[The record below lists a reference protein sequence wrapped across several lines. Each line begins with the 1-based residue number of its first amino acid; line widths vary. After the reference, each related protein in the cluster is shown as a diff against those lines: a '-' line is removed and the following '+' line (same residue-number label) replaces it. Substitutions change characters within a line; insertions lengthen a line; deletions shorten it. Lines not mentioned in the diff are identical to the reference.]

1 MKPPLSVIIASYNEP
16 DLIGTLASIRA
27 NSPSGV
33 EVVVVDDSSATPV
46 PAFSD
51 APNTRVIRNSNRI
64 GCGPSRYVGALHAT
78 GEWLLFIDAHM
89 RFDQGWY
96 PEWYRNAFR
105 SGTSSEVEAT
115 RKILFCGTCVALPP
129 SMNLNE
135 ATGEYTSGATW
146 NFCGPHRSGPQK
158 GDPKH
163 LQVFE
168 CVWNNQ
174 PVENL
179 AEIPAVMGACY
190 FINRDWFL
198 ELDCLRHFRLWG
210 GDEQEL
216 SLKVWLA
223 GGSIRLLKHVRLGH
237 KFRTAGV
244 GPAFKMAWHDLYNKL
259 FVIHTCFPLDLAR
272 ILQAKLGGQRGVE
285 KYGSA
290 SQFAIALKH
299 LREDWHLVE
308 TARTRNLSLFTRDVR
323 WLAQKFGLSLPQV

>member
-1 MKPPLSVIIASYNEP
+1 MKPPLTIIIPSFNES
-16 DLIGTLASIRA
+16 DIGNTVRSIWDSTTHR
-27 NSPSGV
+27 SDF
-33 EVVVVDDSSATPV
+33 EIIVVDDASATPV
-46 PAFSD
+46 V
-51 APNTRVIRNSNRI
+51 APDSRVIRNSNRI

-89 RFDQGWY
+89 RFPTGWY
-96 PEWYRNAFR
+96 DRLGECDPTTLY
-105 SGTSSEVEAT
+105 
-115 RKILFCGTCVALPP
+115 CGACVPLPP
-129 SMNLNE
+129 NMNLNE
-135 ATGEYTSGATW
+135 AAGEYTSGATW

-163 LQVFE
+163 LQVLE
-168 CVWNNQ
+168 CVWNDQ

-216 SLKVWLA
+216 SLKAWLA

-237 KFRTAGV
+237 KFRTGGV
-244 GPAFKMAWHDLYNKL
+244 GPSFKMAWHDLYNKL
-259 FVIHTCFPLDLAR
+259 FVIHTCFPADLAR

-323 WLAQKFGLSLPQV
+323 WLAQKFDLSLPQA